1 MDEYGFQDFVS
12 VLQCPACSGGF
23 SFAATASRPD
33 QGRYG
38 ILTCGCSR
46 YPVLD
51 DIPVLM
57 RGPIG
62 IISHWN
68 DATIHA
74 GPTADALVAAL
85 EDGASTEA
93 LIDCLV
99 FARKFPLQGR
109 LTRAHLWPKT
119 FGERAG
125 LARTRAGL
133 RRLVER
139 PRGEVVAQDVFEF
152 FYSRR
157 SGNNPYLSEY
167 FLNRFVM
174 PRYLSAMSLVQRLPA
189 SDKPVLDIAC
199 GYGHFEHYLTKRRQS
214 TPAIGVDFN
223 FYQVWGAR
231 RWVAPQAW
239 FACCDASAPLPFKPG
254 SCSGAICSDAFMIMP
269 DKPLLVA
276 EVERVA
282 PLRPAIYARVGNK
295 GVGPPNPPGGGEMR
309 PQEYLELFGEDR
321 TRHFADDALWKDY
334 LMRRNPLGREPAR
347 LEDLRWEKYLSF
359 VRNPAELSP
368 EGEAAGV
375 WCHGV
380 GRLALNPVL
389 SVTDDLPDALVTEF
403 MYRTVWGAYEDSDMM
418 GYTERWARIDK
429 VELRRALADPT
440 SAAASSLVGR
450 FVLVG
455 VPDAYVR
462 DSLGQRLAAA
472 AS

>member
-139 PRGEVVAQDVFEF
+139 
-152 FYSRR
+152 
-157 SGNNPYLSEY
+157 
-167 FLNRFVM
+167 
-174 PRYLSAMSLVQRLPA
+174 
-189 SDKPVLDIAC
+189 
-199 GYGHFEHYLTKRRQS
+199 
-214 TPAIGVDFN
+214 
-223 FYQVWGAR
+223 
-231 RWVAPQAW
+231 
-239 FACCDASAPLPFKPG
+239 
-254 SCSGAICSDAFMIMP
+254 
-269 DKPLLVA
+269 
-276 EVERVA
+276 
-282 PLRPAIYARVGNK
+282 
-295 GVGPPNPPGGGEMR
+295 
-309 PQEYLELFGEDR
+309 
-321 TRHFADDALWKDY
+321 
-334 LMRRNPLGREPAR
+334 RE
-347 LEDLRWEKYLSF
+347 
-359 VRNPAELSP
+359 
-368 EGEAAGV
+368 
-375 WCHGV
+375 
-380 GRLALNPVL
+380 
-389 SVTDDLPDALVTEF
+389 
-403 MYRTVWGAYEDSDMM
+403 
-418 GYTERWARIDK
+418 
-429 VELRRALADPT
+429 
-440 SAAASSLVGR
+440 
-450 FVLVG
+450 
-455 VPDAYVR
+455 
-462 DSLGQRLAAA
+462 
-472 AS
+472 